1 MIPLPLKAFLFAIL
15 LLCSLSATTSTSI
28 NTRRSCVITG
38 ATKGIG
44 RACAETLAAEGVQL
58 CLCAR
63 NQTEVDEFVEY
74 LNAKYYDSPAACGTA
89 ADVSTTEGCEKLID
103 LAAKTFDNKLDI
115 LINNVGTNI
124 RKPTIEYSSSELS
137 KVIATNFHSCFI
149 LSQLAHP
156 LMKRQP
162 SSSSSGPTA
171 SIVNIGS
178 VAGDPGGCMWTG
190 TPYAAT
196 KAAMNQLTGNLA
208 CEWAADGIRVNCVAP
223 WYINTP
229 LAKQVLKDETYKS
242 RVLSRTPF
250 KRVGEPEEVA
260 DVVAFLSGT
269 KSSYVT
275 GQVINVD
282 GGYSRMGF
290 Y

>member
-1 MIPLPLKAFLFAIL
+1 
-15 LLCSLSATTSTSI
+15 
-28 NTRRSCVITG
+28 
-38 ATKGIG
+38 
-44 RACAETLAAEGVQL
+44 
-58 CLCAR
+58 
-63 NQTEVDEFVEY
+63 
-74 LNAKYYDSPAACGTA
+74 
-89 ADVSTTEGCEKLID
+89 
-103 LAAKTFDNKLDI
+103 
-115 LINNVGTNI
+115 
-124 RKPTIEYSSSELS
+124 
-137 KVIATNFHSCFI
+137 
-149 LSQLAHP
+149 
-156 LMKRQP
+156 
-162 SSSSSGPTA
+162 
-171 SIVNIGS
+171 
-178 VAGDPGGCMWTG
+178 MWTG

-208 CEWAADGIRVNCVAP
+208 CEWAADGIRINCVAP

>member
-1 MIPLPLKAFLFAIL
+1 MNSIYSALIL
-15 LLCSLSATTSTSI
+15 LSLLFFASAS
-28 NTRRSCVITG
+28 NPTRSLNVVLTG

-44 RACAETLAAEGVQL
+44 RSCAESLASEGHKL
-58 CLCAR
+58 CICAR
-63 NQTEVDEFVEY
+63 NQQEVADFVTS
-74 LNAKYYDSPAACGTA
+74 LNEINGPDTA
-89 ADVSTTEGCEKLID
+89 VGISADVSTREGCEKLIA
-103 LAAKTFDNKLDI
+103 LASSKFSNNLDV

-124 RKPTIEYSSSELS
+124 RKPTAEYTDEELS
-137 KVIATNFHSCFI
+137 KVIATNFNSCFI

-156 LMKRQP
+156 LMKRSSP
-162 SSSSSGPTA
+162 SVPTSS
-171 SIVNIGS
+171 IINIGS

-229 LAKQVLKDETYKS
+229 LAKQVLKDESYKK
-242 RVLSRTPF
+242 RVLDRTPM
-250 KRVGEPEEVA
+250 KRVGEVEEVA
-260 DVVAFLSGT
+260 NVVAFLASQ